1 MLRIENLSCHYGV
14 IQALHEVSIHIE
26 KKGIYAIIGA
36 NGAGKSSLINVL
48 SGLVPASS
56 GRVVFDGV
64 EITDLQPHEII
75 KTGISVCPEGRKIFK
90 SVSVYE
96 NLLAGAYIMKDK
108 SSLSLGDIQSVL
120 TNYVEA
126 MRAALFD
133 GKSVNIRDFGVFS
146 LSAHTLGAT
155 TKEECTVKNIKSIQI
170 NFRPSSSVRPNLTST
185 RAGDKIEFLDL
196 EAPKKKKG
204 DGSGEDNNPGGS
216 GNEGGGGD
224 EEAPDPTV

>member
-1 MLRIENLSCHYGV
+1 M
-14 IQALHEVSIHIE
+14 
-26 KKGIYAIIGA
+26 AIPF
-36 NGAGKSSLINVL
+36 KRM
-48 SGLVPASS
+48 
-56 GRVVFDGV
+56 GRKDPRKIDGV
-64 EITDLQPHEII
+64 LKYHPQLVTMGQSVDLD
-75 KTGISVCPEGRKIFK
+75 GI
-90 SVSVYE
+90 
-96 NLLAGAYIMKDK
+96 AYIMKDK

-120 TNYVEA
+120 TNYVET

-204 DGSGEDNNPGGS
+204 DGSGEDNNPGGG

>member
-1 MLRIENLSCHYGV
+1 
-14 IQALHEVSIHIE
+14 
-26 KKGIYAIIGA
+26 
-36 NGAGKSSLINVL
+36 
-48 SGLVPASS
+48 
-56 GRVVFDGV
+56 
-64 EITDLQPHEII
+64 
-75 KTGISVCPEGRKIFK
+75 
-90 SVSVYE
+90 
-96 NLLAGAYIMKDK
+96 MKDK

-185 RAGDKIEFLDL
+185 RAGEKIEFLDL
-196 EAPKKKKG
+196 DAPKKKKT
-204 DGSGEDNNPGGS
+204 DGEDPGDEGGGEDVGGGS
-216 GNEGGGGD
+216 GGGSG
-224 EEAPDPTV
+224 EAPDPAA

>member
-1 MLRIENLSCHYGV
+1 MGQSVDLD
-14 IQALHEVSIHIE
+14 SI
-26 KKGIYAIIGA
+26 
-36 NGAGKSSLINVL
+36 
-48 SGLVPASS
+48 
-56 GRVVFDGV
+56 
-64 EITDLQPHEII
+64 
-75 KTGISVCPEGRKIFK
+75 
-90 SVSVYE
+90 
-96 NLLAGAYIMKDK
+96 AYIMKDK
-108 SSLSLGDIQSVL
+108 SSPSLGDIQSVL

-146 LSAHTLGAT
+146 LSAHTSGAT
-155 TKEECTVKNIKSIQI
+155 TKEDCTVKNIKSIQI

-204 DGSGEDNNPGGS
+204 DGSGEDNKPGGG

>member
-1 MLRIENLSCHYGV
+1 M
-14 IQALHEVSIHIE
+14 
-26 KKGIYAIIGA
+26 AIPF
-36 NGAGKSSLINVL
+36 KRV
-48 SGLVPASS
+48 
-56 GRVVFDGV
+56 GRKDPRKIDGV
-64 EITDLQPHEII
+64 LKYHPQLVTMGQSVDLDSI
-75 KTGISVCPEGRKIFK
+75 
-90 SVSVYE
+90 
-96 NLLAGAYIMKDK
+96 AYIMKDK

-185 RAGDKIEFLDL
+185 RAGEKIEFLDL
-196 EAPKKKKG
+196 DAPKKKKT
-204 DGSGEDNNPGGS
+204 DGEDPGDEGGGDSGGGS
-216 GNEGGGGD
+216 G
-224 EEAPDPTV
+224 EAPDPAA

>member
-1 MLRIENLSCHYGV
+1 M
-14 IQALHEVSIHIE
+14 
-26 KKGIYAIIGA
+26 AIPF
-36 NGAGKSSLINVL
+36 KRM
-48 SGLVPASS
+48 
-56 GRVVFDGV
+56 GRKDPRKIDGV
-64 EITDLQPHEII
+64 LKYHPQLVTMGQSVDLD
-75 KTGISVCPEGRKIFK
+75 GI
-90 SVSVYE
+90 
-96 NLLAGAYIMKDK
+96 AYIMKDK

-196 EAPKKKKG
+196 EEERRRIRRGQQPRWRWKRRRRRRRG
-204 DGSGEDNNPGGS
+204 SSGPDSVRSGELRV
-216 GNEGGGGD
+216 GNQCTRD
-224 EEAPDPTV
+224 

>member
-1 MLRIENLSCHYGV
+1 M
-14 IQALHEVSIHIE
+14 
-26 KKGIYAIIGA
+26 AIPF
-36 NGAGKSSLINVL
+36 KRM
-48 SGLVPASS
+48 
-56 GRVVFDGV
+56 GRKDPRKIDGV
-64 EITDLQPHEII
+64 LKYHPQLVTMGQSVDLD
-75 KTGISVCPEGRKIFK
+75 GI
-90 SVSVYE
+90 
-96 NLLAGAYIMKDK
+96 AYIMKDK

-155 TKEECTVKNIKSIQI
+155 TKEECTVKNIKSIQHKSQHQH
-170 NFRPSSSVRPNLTST
+170 NKKLNHASGDNHSVRPNLTST

>member
-1 MLRIENLSCHYGV
+1 MCIRDSPQLVTMGQSVDLD
-14 IQALHEVSIHIE
+14 
-26 KKGIYAIIGA
+26 GI
-36 NGAGKSSLINVL
+36 
-48 SGLVPASS
+48 
-56 GRVVFDGV
+56 
-64 EITDLQPHEII
+64 
-75 KTGISVCPEGRKIFK
+75 
-90 SVSVYE
+90 
-96 NLLAGAYIMKDK
+96 AYIMKDK

-185 RAGDKIEFLDL
+185 RAGEKIEFLDL
-196 EAPKKKKG
+196 DAPKKKKT
-204 DGSGEDNNPGGS
+204 DGEDPGDEGGGDSGGGS
-216 GNEGGGGD
+216 G
-224 EEAPDPTV
+224 EAPDPAA